1 VTGTRHRTVP
11 GRFATAGGGYR
22 PEMDEDGSPRW
33 LRNVVDKIFRGQRE
47 RLSRAEIQRRIGDLE
62 PIGDLDTPALIKLA
76 GQLPEGNY
84 ERHQAYAVLDLID
97 REQGRWPAAA

>member
-1 VTGTRHRTVP
+1 
-11 GRFATAGGGYR
+11 
-22 PEMDEDGSPRW
+22 MDEDGSPRW
-33 LRNVVDKIFRGQRE
+33 LRDVVDEIFRGQRE
-47 RLSRAEIQRRIGDLE
+47 RLSRAEIQRRIGDL
-62 PIGDLDTPALIKLA
+62 DTPALTKLA